1 MSDGVLTRAL
11 ADLERAGIPLAA
23 TLDPARRD
31 DCLRAPGIGRKAL
44 GRLQEAAV
52 EAAALTRCRMTP
64 TPDAIRAARLAA
76 GLTQAAA
83 AALVQAG
90 LRSWSHWENGDRRMP
105 AATWEL
111 FMIKTRHR

>member
-1 MSDGVLTRAL
+1 MS
-11 ADLERAGIPLAA
+11 
-23 TLDPARRD
+23 TL
-31 DCLRAPGIGRKAL
+31 
-44 GRLQEAAV
+44 
-52 EAAALTRCRMTP
+52 TP
-64 TPDAIRAARLAA
+64 TPVEIRAARLAA

>member
-1 MSDGVLTRAL
+1 M
-11 ADLERAGIPLAA
+11 
-23 TLDPARRD
+23 
-31 DCLRAPGIGRKAL
+31 GIG
-44 GRLQEAAV
+44 
-52 EAAALTRCRMTP
+52 MIP
-64 TPDAIRAARLAA
+64 TPAEIRAARQAA

-111 FMIKTRHR
+111 FRLKAGRA